1 MSTRGIRAGLAALAG
16 IPLCLTLLVVLSWA
30 RGVVPPPPVAT
41 RDGQT
46 VRRSE
51 DSVAPPALGA
61 LVAHDPFRA
70 RRAPAPIAYDP
81 ATLAGGPLPP
91 APLKPV
97 LTLTGIA
104 WGEEPEAVIEGF
116 PTTDGPRV
124 VRAGETVGGL
134 KIKRITPDHVVITG
148 MDTTWTLKVREPWR

>member
-1 MSTRGIRAGLAALAG
+1 MNTRGIRAGLAALAG
-16 IPLCLTLLVVLSWA
+16 IPLCLMLLVVSSWA

-41 RDGQT
+41 RDGET

-51 DSVAPPALGA
+51 DSVATPALGA

-70 RRAPAPIAYDP
+70 RRAPAPVAYDP
-81 ATLAGGPLPP
+81 VTLAAGPPHP
-91 APLKPV
+91 APPKPV

-104 WGEEPEAVIEGF
+104 WGAEPEAVIEGF
-116 PTTDGPRV
+116 PATDGPRV
-124 VRAGETVGGL
+124 VRAGEIVGGL
-134 KIKRITPDHVVITG
+134 KVQRIAPDRVVITG